1 MGWADGVGAG
11 VSVENGLG
19 HQEFA
24 GGCFARARRTMNN
37 PASRAGGGFS
47 RPERLNDFAGE
58 GYPML
63 GVVFELGENVDC
75 CYFLYVLCHYRLEY
89 TNHYAFAFLHLV
101 PLNFDN

>member
-47 RPERLNDFAGE
+47 RPERLKDFAGE

-63 GVVFELGENVDC
+63 GVVFELGESCV
-75 CYFLYVLCHYRLEY
+75 VLGEGEKLFEGFGRGGAL
-89 TNHYAFAFLHLV
+89 
-101 PLNFDN
+101 FDGGMS